1 LDIYSLTY
9 DLVEGKAIIYAQ
21 FLMALIY
28 GIYCLNVH
36 KMYKAIY
43 HDKDTL
49 RWSLFAFALQIPIT
63 SNILISFRNDI
74 FIVLFLTLA
83 IRKLIEDQYYQASGW
98 FIAISLFRLEPII
111 MLSPAILYALYTQ
124 YQMKGVRKFIL
135 LMLTAQ
141 IILGLP
147 FLWTNFQAYIQQI
160 LELKFLNELEKV
172 ESSITWTFLTDKTYN
187 SSIRF
192 YVCQSF
198 CLIVLMYT
206 YCRDHRHE
214 TLSRI

>member
-63 SNILISFRNDI
+63 SNILISFQNDI

-98 FIAISLFRLEPII
+98 FIATSLFRIEPII

-147 FLWTNFQAYIQQI
+147 FLLTNFQAYI
-160 LELKFLNELEKV
+160 
-172 ESSITWTFLTDKTYN
+172 
-187 SSIRF
+187 
-192 YVCQSF
+192 
-198 CLIVLMYT
+198 
-206 YCRDHRHE
+206 
-214 TLSRI
+214 